1 MIQRLFRRMLATQI
15 VSAMTVTLCML
26 IDSIMIGRFLGTD
39 AMAAYGY
46 TAPVL
51 LAFAAPGAMIA
62 AGVQVVCGRTMGSG
76 DREGTDACFTVS
88 VRLTLGLAVMG
99 LALVLCFA
107 GPLCTLLGA
116 GRPGP
121 DNPVFS
127 LTKQYLTGFII
138 GVPAFLMAQIM
149 VPYMQMAGDRRRL
162 VAAVLLM
169 TVSDV
174 IFDLL
179 NVLVFHGGTFGMGL
193 ASSLSYYAALLVG
206 GGYFL
211 RKDCLFHLQP
221 WAPRPDM
228 LHAILSDG
236 VPTVVNQLSLVLLAF
251 LLNRILRSTGG
262 HVAVAA
268 YSVVSTVSNLC
279 YAFSSG
285 IGSVALML
293 AAIFYTDEDRS
304 ALLVLVKT
312 VFYHAVVLLAGV
324 TLVTLLAAKPLVGL
338 FLAEDPGAMALAAR
352 GLRLFSL
359 CLIPCALNTGLKYYY
374 QGTGRVRLMELLSF
388 LQNFLLPA
396 PAALILGHFYGTT
409 GVWLAFVCGECAA
422 FLLICLRVRQRRSL
436 HSLRPMDFALLSPD
450 FGAAPGECFACT
462 IMDTQD
468 AVRASKDAAD
478 FCSAHGKGERM
489 SFLVGLC
496 IEELACNIVRY
507 GFGAERGRHSVD
519 LRLVFKDGEGLIR
532 IRDNC
537 AHFDPLHYLELHDSD
552 DRTAHMGIRLVMAS
566 VKEASYLNSL
576 GLNNLTLRLQD

>member
-1 MIQRLFRRMLATQI
+1 MLQKLFKRMLAAQI

-26 IDSIMIGRFLGTD
+26 IDSIMIGRFLGVD

-88 VRLTLGLAVMG
+88 VRLTLGLAVAG
-99 LALVLCFA
+99 LVLVLCFA

-121 DNPVFS
+121 GNPVFA

-138 GVPAFLMAQIM
+138 GVPAFLTAQIM
-149 VPYMQMAGDRRRL
+149 VPYLQMAGDRKRL
-162 VAAVLLM
+162 VAAVVLM

-179 NVLVFHGGTFGMGL
+179 NVFVFHGGTFGMGL

-206 GGYFL
+206 SGYFL
-211 RKDCLFHLQP
+211 KKDCLFHLQP
-221 WAPRPDM
+221 WGLRLDT
-228 LHAILSDG
+228 LRAILTDG
-236 VPTVVNQLSLVLLAF
+236 FPTVVNQLSLVLLVF
-251 LLNRILRSTGG
+251 LFNRILRAAGG
-262 HVAVAA
+262 NVAVAA

-293 AAIFYTDEDRS
+293 AAIFYADEDRS

-312 VFYHAVVLLAGV
+312 IFYYAVVILAWVTAVVLLS
-324 TLVTLLAAKPLVGL
+324 AKPLVGL
-338 FLAEDPGAMALAAR
+338 FLAEDPEAVKLAAR
-352 GLRLFSL
+352 GLRFFSL
-359 CLIPCALNTGLKYYY
+359 CLVPCALNTGLKFYY
-374 QGTGRVRLMELLSF
+374 QGTGRVRLMELISL

-396 PAALILGHFYGTT
+396 LAALVLSRFCGTT
-409 GVWLAFVCGECAA
+409 GVWLSFVCGESAA
-422 FLLICLRVRQRRSL
+422 FLLICLRVRQKRSPL
-436 HSLRPMDFALLSPD
+436 SLRPMDFALLAPD
-450 FGAAPGECFACT
+450 FGAAPGECYECT
-462 IMDTQD
+462 VFNMDD
-468 AVRASKDAAD
+468 AVRASNDAAD
-478 FCSAHGKGERM
+478 FCRTHDQGERM

-496 IEELACNIVRY
+496 IEEIVCNIVRY
-507 GFGAERGRHSVD
+507 GFNADKGSHSVD
-519 LRLVFKDGEGLIR
+519 VRLVFRGGEGLIR

-537 AHFDPLHYLELHDSD
+537 AHFDPLHYLELHESD
-552 DRTAHMGIRLVMAS
+552 DRTSHMGIRLVMSS

-576 GLNNLTLRLQD
+576 GLNNLTLRL

>member
-1 MIQRLFRRMLATQI
+1 MIQRLFKRMLATQI

-62 AGVQVVCGRTMGSG
+62 AGVQVVCGKTMGCG

-88 VRLTLGLAVMG
+88 VRLTLGLAMAG
-99 LALVLCFA
+99 LVLVLCFA

-116 GRPGP
+116 GKPGP
-121 DNPVFS
+121 DNPVFT

-149 VPYMQMAGDRRRL
+149 VPYMQMAGDRKRL

-174 IFDLL
+174 VFDLL
-179 NVLVFHGGTFGMGL
+179 NVRVFHGGTFGMGL

-206 GGYFL
+206 SGYFL
-211 RKDCLFHLQP
+211 QKDCLFHLQR
-221 WAPRPDM
+221 WAPRLDT
-228 LHAILSDG
+228 LRAVLADG
-236 VPTVVNQLSLVLLAF
+236 LPTVVNQLSLVLLVF

-293 AAIFYTDEDRS
+293 AAIFYADEDRS

-312 VFYHAVVLLAGV
+312 VFFYAVVLLAGV
-324 TLVTLLAAKPLVGL
+324 TLVTLLTAGPLVGL
-338 FLAEDPGAMALAAR
+338 FLADDPAAKALATK

-374 QGTGRVRLMELLSF
+374 QGIGRVRLMELISF
-388 LQNFLLPA
+388 FQNFLLPA
-396 PAALILGHFYGTT
+396 LAAIILSHFHGTT

-436 HSLRPMDFALLSPD
+436 LSLRPMDFALLAPD
-450 FGAAPGECFACT
+450 FGAVPGECFECT

-468 AVRASKDAAD
+468 AIRASKDASD
-478 FCSAHGKGERM
+478 FCLACGRGERM

-496 IEELACNIVRY
+496 IEEITCNIVRY
-507 GFGAERGRHSVD
+507 GFGKSKGRHSIDV
-519 LRLVFKDGEGLIR
+519 RLVFKGGEGLIR

-537 AHFDPLHYLELHDSD
+537 AHFDPLHYLELHNSEDH
-552 DRTAHMGIRLVMAS
+552 TAHMGIRLVMTS

-576 GLNNLTLRLQD
+576 GLNNLTLRL